1 MAYKKDK
8 LYKEATDAAKK
19 HNLFFI
25 EDIVSWLSCGKTT
38 FYKYFP
44 EESNELNELKVIL
57 DSNKIRTKSIIR
69 AKLFKGEKAAEL
81 LALYRLICT
90 PEEHQKLNQQY
101 IDHSSKDGSMSP
113 NLSNLSNEELAKRLN
128 LVSKLEKK

>member
-101 IDHSSKDGSMSP
+101 IDHSSKDGSMKSQLNIIVNTP
-113 NLSNLSNEELAKRLN
+113 EAAEEIK
-128 LVSKLEKK
+128 KLYDK